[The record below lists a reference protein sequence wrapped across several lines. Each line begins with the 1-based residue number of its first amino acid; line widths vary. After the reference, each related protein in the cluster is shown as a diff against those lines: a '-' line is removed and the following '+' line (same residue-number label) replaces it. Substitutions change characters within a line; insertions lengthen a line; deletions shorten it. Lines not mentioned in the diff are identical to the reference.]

1 MTETGGAIIDE
12 IMAEIARINGIL
24 REAFSK
30 AHLVAAQ
37 SSPVDTGRLRSSWQY
52 RLGGSVD
59 PTPDRGKPA
68 GHIHGH
74 DIYPD
79 IRARSRRIS
88 KANAMIFDVSKHR
101 LSVLGSPVRYAVYV
115 GTKDAKHH
123 MAAKAEAIIKEAGRF
138 AGMAIR

>member
-1 MTETGGAIIDE
+1 MTETGAAIIDE
-12 IMAEIARINGIL
+12 VMAEIDRINGIL

-30 AHLVAAQ
+30 AHLVASQ

-88 KANAMIFDVSKHR
+88 KANAMLFDVSKHR
-101 LSVLGSPVRYAVYV
+101 LSVLGSPVHYA
-115 GTKDAKHH
+115 GAQDAKHH